1 MAYVALAV
9 LWARPSSLAPLHTVP
24 DAGDPLHLSYVMAW
38 DAHQLVRRPWALF
51 DSNSFHPYP
60 RSLAFADHLAPEAL
74 MVAPILW
81 TTGNPVLAFNVAVVA
96 ALALSALAMFALVRR
111 VTGRA
116 DAAFLAGL
124 AYAFTSFTRH
134 ELPRVHVLHVEW
146 WPLALLFLLRFADR
160 GRRRDAAL
168 FAGALALQALSGTYY
183 LAYSLLLLPVW
194 LAGAYWGCRRLPSR
208 REALVL
214 ATALACA
221 ALVVLPFVLPYLAQF
236 RAMGI
241 EKELVDGADLLAYVD
256 PEPASVL
263 WRVPR
268 LGVSRELPHFV
279 GFVAAA
285 CALAGALRLTRRG
298 FSGEGHALA
307 WIALATGLTALLLSL
322 GPTVRVAGTPW
333 GPGPYALLHRLVP
346 PARGMA
352 SPERIGVLVTLG
364 TAALVGLGVAAL
376 QTRLPS
382 AGRLAVTGALALLLP
397 LEHWTPSRRPA
408 QVPTGSDVPA
418 VYVALRE
425 GTGPLVELPLY
436 PDPARKLWAAY
447 PYFSTRHWR
456 PVPIGRTSFYPPAH
470 DLLAWS
476 LRDFPDER
484 SLTLLDRLG
493 VRTIVVHPHVW
504 TADERRARMAALE
517 AEPRLQLERTFDDVV
532 PARYAAFGLGQER
545 LYRLGP
551 LASGPAP
558 CTPADEIDR
567 TGWTVTA
574 SGEAD
579 PDLVRDGNRRTAW
592 RTPQPQRPGDRLEV
606 RLSAADTVSAV
617 ALSMAYPFDE
627 FPRNLVLMAQD
638 ASADEEAGGW
648 QRLEYGDGPE
658 ERWSAIEELLRRP
671 RDARLVLRLPARRVR
686 AVRLMVG
693 LREEDPSW
701 PRWRVPEL
709 SLFRACR

>member
-1 MAYVALAV
+1 VAYLGLAL
-9 LWARPSSLAPLHTVP
+9 LWARPASFSPRDTLP
-24 DAGDPLHLSYVMAW
+24 DAGDPLHLSYVLAW

-81 TTGNPVLAFNVAVVA
+81 TTGNAVLAFNAAVVA
-96 ALALSALAMFALVRR
+96 ALAMSALAMFALVRR
-111 VTGRA
+111 VTGRG

-134 ELPRVHVLHVEW
+134 ELPRVHVLHVQW

-194 LAGAYWGCRRLPSR
+194 LAGAYVGCGRLPSR
-208 REALVL
+208 RESLVL
-214 ATALACA
+214 AVALACA

-241 EKELVDGADLLAYVD
+241 EKELVEGADLLAYVD
-256 PEPASVL
+256 PEPDSVL

-279 GFVAAA
+279 GFVAGA

-298 FSGEGHALA
+298 SSGEGHALA
-307 WIALATGLTALLLSL
+307 WIAVATGLAGLLLSL
-322 GPTVRVAGTPW
+322 GPTVRVAGAPW
-333 GPGPYALLHRLVP
+333 VTGPYAWLHRLVP

-364 TAALVGLGVAAL
+364 TAALLGLGVAAL
-376 QTRLPS
+376 QTRLP
-382 AGRLAVTGALALLLP
+382 AVGRAAVTGALAVLLP

-408 QVPTGSDVPA
+408 HVPTGRDVPA
-418 VYVALRE
+418 VYAALRE
-425 GTGPLVELPLY
+425 GTGPVIELPLY
-436 PDPARKLWAAY
+436 PEPARKLWAAY

-476 LRDFPDER
+476 LRDFPAEP

-493 VRTIVVHPHVW
+493 VRTIVVHPSVW
-504 TADERRARMAALE
+504 TADERRVRMATLE
-517 AEPRLQLERTFDDVV
+517 AEPRLVLERSFDDVV

-545 LYRLGP
+545 LYRLAPGAP
-551 LASGPAP
+551 GPAP
-558 CTPADEIDR
+558 CAPADEIER
-567 TGWTVTA
+567 SSWTVTG
-574 SGEAD
+574 SGEDD
-579 PDLVRDGNRRTAW
+579 PDLVRDGSLRTAW
-592 RTPQPQRPGDRLEV
+592 RTARPQKPGDRLEI
-606 RLSAADTVSAV
+606 RLATPGTLSAV
-617 ALSMAYPFDE
+617 ALSLGYPYDE
-627 FPRNLVLMAQD
+627 FPRNLVLMAD
-638 ASADEEAGGW
+638 TEAEGW
-648 QRLEYGDGPE
+648 QRIAYADGPE
-658 ERWSAIEELLRRP
+658 ERWATIQDLLERP
-671 RDARLVLRLPARRVR
+671 REARLVLRIPARRVR

-693 LREEDPSW
+693 LREESLSW
-701 PRWRVPEL
+701 PRWRVPEVA
-709 SLFRACR
+709 LFGACR